1 MTNSMLLELARR
13 GSKDAEEKLI
23 SHNKPLVMSIAKRF
37 LGRGLDMDDV
47 FQLGC
52 VGMLKAIR
60 NFDASYNVAFST
72 YAVPLITGEI
82 KRYFRDNS
90 YIKVSRSTREL
101 AIRAFA
107 VRDKILMDEGR
118 EATIGEIAKQLN
130 SDVESVIT
138 AMESQSPPEYLY
150 AKSGDTDMYIIDAV
164 TYNLDT
170 GQSRVDSLC
179 LDMAI
184 DDLSDDERLIIRQR
198 YYVGKTQSEVAKEL
212 GVSQVQISR
221 KEKMILA
228 KLRNNLA

>member
-1 MTNSMLLELARR
+1 MTNTMLLELARR

-23 SHNKPLVMSIAKRF
+23 SDNKPLVMSIAKRF
-37 LGRGLDMDDV
+37 LGRGLDIDDV

-90 YIKVSRSTREL
+90 YIKVSRSMREL
-101 AIRAFA
+101 AIKAFA
-107 VRDKILMDEGR
+107 VRDKFLINEGR
-118 EATIGEIAKQLN
+118 EATISEIARELN
-130 SDVESVIT
+130 SDVESVLT

-150 AKSGDTDMYIIDAV
+150 SKKGDTDMYLIDTV
-164 TYNLDT
+164 TYDLDT
-170 GQSRVDSLC
+170 GESRVDSLC

-184 DDLSDDERLIIRQR
+184 DNLSDDEKLIVEHR
-198 YYVGKTQSEVAKEL
+198 YFLGKTQSEVAKVL

-221 KEKMILA
+221 NEKKILS
-228 KLRNNLA
+228 KLRSVME